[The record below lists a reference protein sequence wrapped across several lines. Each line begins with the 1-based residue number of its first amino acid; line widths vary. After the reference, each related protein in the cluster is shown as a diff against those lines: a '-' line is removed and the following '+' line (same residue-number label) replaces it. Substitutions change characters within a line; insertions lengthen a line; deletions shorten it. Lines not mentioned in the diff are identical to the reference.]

1 MKQGR
6 KITRKPRRFLLKQI
20 ALKMSVLAQELVK
33 YCSLAIENIR
43 EEELAIGFP
52 IEIENGDLVSNDPIK
67 RPKDLT
73 DNQRKFLIELGPHQ
87 PRLTSFP
94 RNESIPRSKQNKFS
108 TTWYDSFPHLEFS
121 QKSEKAYCFV
131 CSLFPF

>member
-1 MKQGR
+1 MFFFQEVSHALSSDDDKHDESNTEKIVQDSWRIYQSSAINANMYLMKQGR
-6 KITRKPRRFLLKQI
+6 KITRKPRRFQLKQI
-20 ALKMSVLAQELVK
+20 ALKMSDLAQELVK

-73 DNQRKFLIELGPHQ
+73 DNQRKFLIW
-87 PRLTSFP
+87 S
-94 RNESIPRSKQNKFS
+94 S
-108 TTWYDSFPHLEFS
+108 
-121 QKSEKAYCFV
+121 
-131 CSLFPF
+131 